1 VRFSASG
8 SLCGLLLLGLGLVL
22 GCHACGKSEPGAAA
36 PHGDVAPVA
45 PVEPVTDP
53 SVDVGADVGPA
64 APAEPARPRVDLVSE
79 FHRTR
84 IGRGGGFWV
93 LGVITNPHKHAVTDA
108 RAQVQLLDAEGE
120 IVSEVETRASRLL
133 AAEARVAVA
142 VLVSEPV
149 EHEQLQLLATGVA
162 SEAPTPAS
170 LPLKLEHEP
179 PQRAELGG
187 WFVVGQVTNTGG
199 EPIEG
204 ARLEIQG
211 LDRAGQLLGVDWLV
225 LDVIAPDETIEFDVG
240 DLRYE
245 EPPATFTLKLRRP
258 IS

>member
-1 VRFSASG
+1 M
-8 SLCGLLLLGLGLVL
+8 
-22 GCHACGKSEPGAAA
+22 
-36 PHGDVAPVA
+36 
-45 PVEPVTDP
+45 
-53 SVDVGADVGPA
+53 
-64 APAEPARPRVDLVSE
+64 
-79 FHRTR
+79 
-84 IGRGGGFWV
+84 
-93 LGVITNPHKHAVTDA
+93 LGVITNPHTHPVTDA